1 MTTNS
6 QSFPPTPQH
15 LHHPAIGFRGALIDW
30 QTDTPTLIPVFC
42 VLLGMPEAL
51 ERKLIFQVCSLI
63 SQQGCWALISHTKDP
78 TPLLNIHLRR
88 VDLPIEEWLIKA
100 TRKLTSPWLIV
111 LLGAAYIIALAFFAR
126 EQSFLTPA
134 ESFIGCTATYWIA
147 NDGCGLDGQLCAP
160 YDNTTFDFRCP
171 AQCSSVILQNPR
183 TVGDEQIA
191 FKPLLVG
198 GGDPNKT
205 YRGDSF
211 ICAAAVQACVVN
223 SRFYTSLT
231 FLPTTQWYHIQL

>member
-1 MTTNS
+1 
-6 QSFPPTPQH
+6 
-15 LHHPAIGFRGALIDW
+15 
-30 QTDTPTLIPVFC
+30 
-42 VLLGMPEAL
+42 MPEAL
-51 ERKLIFQVCSLI
+51 DRKLIFPVCSLI
-63 SQQGCWALISHTKDP
+63 LNATGLLSANFIYEDP

-88 VDLPIEEWLIKA
+88 LDLPIEEWLIKA
-100 TRKLTSPWLIV
+100 TRKLTAPWLIV

-147 NDGCGLDGQLCAP
+147 NDGCGLDGQLCASFDDP
-160 YDNTTFDFRCP
+160 TFDFRCP
-171 AQCSSVILQNPR
+171 AQCSNVILQNPR
-183 TVGDEQIA
+183 TIGDEQIA

-223 SRFYTSLT
+223 SLFFSRYTSLT
-231 FLPTTQWYHIQL
+231 FLPTSQRYHIQL